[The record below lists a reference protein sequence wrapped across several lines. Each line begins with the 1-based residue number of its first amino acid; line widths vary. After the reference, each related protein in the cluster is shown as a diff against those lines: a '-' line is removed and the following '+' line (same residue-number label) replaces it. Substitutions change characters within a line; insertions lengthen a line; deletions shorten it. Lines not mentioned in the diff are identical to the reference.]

1 MMDTNSLNRP
11 KIIVSNKRLE
21 RKPRQNYRQTLATL
35 KSIVEETDKLYNQ
48 FDSQEQAL
56 KKRISTCQDWV
67 RFWTRGGNLSKKEKS
82 LMYYIEDISHMLIR
96 ISEMKNL
103 EEKERLLY
111 YLKVEISLETLQ
123 NEKRQKKT
131 VLTITDS

>member
-1 MMDTNSLNRP
+1 MDNNSINQQ
-11 KIIVSNKRLE
+11 KIRVKRLE
-21 RKPRQNYRQTLATL
+21 RKPRQNYIKTLATL

-56 KKRISTCQDWV
+56 RKRISGCQDWT
-67 RFWTRGGNLSKKEKS
+67 RYWTKGGNLSKKEKS
-82 LMYYIEDISHMLIR
+82 LMYYLEDISSRLIR
-96 ISEMKNL
+96 ISDMKNL

-123 NEKRQKKT
+123 NEKYQKKS
-131 VLTITDS
+131 VSANENS

>member
-21 RKPRQNYRQTLATL
+21 RKPIQNYRQTLATL

-56 KKRISTCQDWV
+56 RKRVSGCQEWT
-67 RFWTRGGNLSKKEKS
+67 RYWTRGGNLSKKEKS
-82 LMYYIEDISHMLIR
+82 LMYYLEDISNRLIR
-96 ISEMKNL
+96 ISDMKNL

-111 YLKVEISLETLQ
+111 YLKVEISLETLH
-123 NEKRQKKT
+123 NEKYQKKSVST
-131 VLTITDS
+131 NENS